1 MKNAWYICTLYITIL
16 LHLLIFFLSIW
27 QKLRKSKKR
36 NPQLRKSDWACGRF
50 SWLLIDKAG
59 QSLVG
64 QCHPWTD
71 GLGVHTNEGWGS
83 QEAQISKQS
92 SSMALVTV
100 PASKFLPFYL
110 LISSTPSSFWSGSL
124 SQQLRQLDNSYW
136 NSFSLK
142 KNHCPK
148 APAGWMATKK
158 ILFSRVKE
166 PWR

>member
-1 MKNAWYICTLYITIL
+1 MYIIYTVL

-36 NPQLRKSDWACGRF
+36 NPQLRKPDCACGRF

-100 PASKFLPFYL
+100 PAL
-110 LISSTPSSFWSGSL
+110 LSPHDVPSTPSSFWSGSL
-124 SQQLRQLDNSYW
+124 YQQLRQLDNSYW

-148 APAGWMATKK
+148 APVGWMATKR